1 MFTYVV
7 LHYMSTEMTADCV
20 NHMLRLSENSKIVIV
35 DNCSPNGSGEQLRS
49 IYNDNPR
56 VHVIIN
62 SKNEG
67 FARGN
72 NIGYTYAK
80 KNFNTDYIVVSN
92 NDVII
97 TQEDFEKCISSF
109 LVKNNVDVCGPDI
122 ITPDGFHQNP
132 LSENTLSTNTLRRE
146 ILLNKIKL
154 ILFSIPLFFNMY
166 AKYRKRNKVIV
177 GSLNKPVDIGD
188 CVLHGAFIIFSRKY
202 FSQEPYAFLPV
213 TYMYSEEFVLYDY
226 LKYKGYKTAICSN
239 AQILHL
245 GGKSTTK
252 QWGDIAK
259 IKFRFKHTTDSLI
272 VLLKLRNQYINDRI
286 YFKE

>member
-1 MFTYVV
+1 
-7 LHYMSTEMTADCV
+7 MTVECV
-20 NHMLRLSENSKIVIV
+20 NHMLRLGEDSNIVIV
-35 DNCSPNGSGEQLRS
+35 DNCSPNGSGEQLLS
-49 IYNDNPR
+49 IYNENPR

-72 NIGYTYAK
+72 NLGYTYAK
-80 KNFNTDYIVVSN
+80 ESLDSDYIVVSN

-97 TQEDFEKCISSF
+97 SQEDFEQSISSF
-109 LVKNNVDVCGPDI
+109 FVNHNVDVCGPDI

-132 LSENTLSTNTLRRE
+132 LCVNTLSTKKLKKV
-146 ILLNKIKL
+146 IFLNKVKL
-154 ILFSIPLFFNMY
+154 LMFSIPFLFNMY

-177 GSLNKPVDIGD
+177 GSLDKPVDMVD
-188 CVLHGAFIIFSRKY
+188 CVLHGSFIVFSRKY
-202 FSQEPYAFLPV
+202 FLKEPYAFLPV
-213 TYMYSEEFVLYDY
+213 TYMYGEEFIMYDY
-226 LKYKGYKTAICSN
+226 WRYNGYKTGVCSS

-245 GGKSTTK
+245 GGKSTTQ

-259 IKFRFKHTTDSLI
+259 TKFRFRHMTDSLI
-272 VLLKLRNQYINDRI
+272 VLLKLRNQYINDGI